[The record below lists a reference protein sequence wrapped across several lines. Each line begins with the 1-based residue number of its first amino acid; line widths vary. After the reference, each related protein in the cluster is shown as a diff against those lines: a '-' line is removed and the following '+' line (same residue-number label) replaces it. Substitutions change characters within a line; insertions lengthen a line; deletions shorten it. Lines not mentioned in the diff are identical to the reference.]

1 NMAVG
6 HVMHSFPNDRMN
18 EHQSE
23 IDNYYR
29 YLLGLELT
37 VVILFTFINIVYYY
51 SSERIKKASWGKNS
65 LGLKIID
72 SSNGIYL
79 TSKQALYRVGIFLI
93 MMFCMIAIHW
103 LVGLNY
109 YVIVFCLKNIKPS
122 PSEVRARRFCGCEV
136 MVGVMAGDGGGSL
149 LVV

>member
-1 NMAVG
+1 MSPESLHNMAVG

-37 VVILFTFINIVYYY
+37 VVILFTFINIVYYH
-51 SSERIKKASWGKNS
+51 SFERIKKASLGKNS

-72 SSNGIYL
+72 SSSGIYL

-93 MMFCMIAIHW
+93 MMFSMIAIRW

-109 YVIVFCLKNIKPS
+109 YVIVFCLKKH
-122 PSEVRARRFCGCEV
+122 
-136 MVGVMAGDGGGSL
+136 
-149 LVV
+149 